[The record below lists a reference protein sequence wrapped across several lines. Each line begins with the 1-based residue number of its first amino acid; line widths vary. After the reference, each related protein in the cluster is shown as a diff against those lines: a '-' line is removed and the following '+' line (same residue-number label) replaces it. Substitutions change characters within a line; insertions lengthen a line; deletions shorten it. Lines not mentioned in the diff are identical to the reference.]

1 MVVGLVV
8 DPPFKFKGRL
18 QFEHVF
24 AVVKT
29 LLLWLIIGAMVHR
42 KELIFVVLVSLRF
55 SEGHFGVCA
64 EQQQVGGK
72 AIAWGHAHVVS
83 SLVGQYGFEL
93 CDGLDH
99 GFRLIFGGNRI
110 EQNHIEQKFGGA
122 DAHGLMCE

>member
-42 KELIFVVLVSLRF
+42 KQLIFVVLVSLRF
-55 SEGHFGVCA
+55 PEGYFGVCA

-72 AIAWGHAHVVS
+72 AIARGHAHVVS
-83 SLVGQYGFEL
+83 SLVGQYGLEL
-93 CDGLDH
+93 GDGLDD
-99 GFRLIFGGNRI
+99 GFRLIFGADFI
-110 EQNHIEQKFGGA
+110 EQNHIEQKFRRTN
-122 DAHGLMCE
+122 AHGLMCE

>member
-1 MVVGLVV
+1 MVVGLGV
-8 DPPFKFKGRL
+8 DPPFRFKGRL

-24 AVVKT
+24 SVVKT
-29 LLLWLIIGAMVHR
+29 LMLWLIIGAMVHR
-42 KELIFVVLVSLRF
+42 KQLIFVVLVSLRF

-64 EQQQVGGK
+64 EEQQVGGK

-83 SLVGQYGFEL
+83 SLVGYYGFEL

-110 EQNHIEQKFGGA
+110 EQNHIEQKFGGT
-122 DAHGLMCE
+122 DTHGLMCE